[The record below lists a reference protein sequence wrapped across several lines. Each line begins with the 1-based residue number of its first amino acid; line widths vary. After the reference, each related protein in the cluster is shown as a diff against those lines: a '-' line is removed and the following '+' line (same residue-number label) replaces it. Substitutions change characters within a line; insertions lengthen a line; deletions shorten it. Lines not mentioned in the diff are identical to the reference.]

1 MMNIDKLPEKLKTV
15 LFDMDGV
22 LYDSMK
28 NHAYSWSES
37 FKKWGIDFSPYD
49 VYMNEGRTGDST
61 VEIAFK
67 EHLNRNATKKEIED
81 LYRYKSELMQ
91 NMPEVEILPGMQE
104 VVSKTIE
111 AGIKAIV
118 VTGSSQPSL
127 IQRLLKDFNI
137 QENDVISGFDV
148 KIGKPHPEPYLMG
161 LKKANCT
168 PQEALVI
175 ENAPMG
181 VDSSVAA
188 GIMTIGVNTGILRP
202 EELSSR
208 GAFLVLPN
216 TESLLEI
223 WDSILQR
230 G

>member
-148 KIGKPHPEPYLMG
+148 KIGKPHPEPYFMG

>member
-148 KIGKPHPEPYLMG
+148 KIGKPHPEPYLLG

-208 GAFLVLPN
+208 GAFLVIPN